1 MLDIKSF
8 FRTNLSVRT
17 RIITLALI
25 PVAGLVA
32 NGIAFTSG
40 EADVQTALSSVKRAA
55 RLSDVS
61 HQFKAALAT
70 MRLAA
75 RDFAAAPAP
84 GLITVFEDN
93 RGLATRSLDVIE
105 VSLTAMVRSDLPGL
119 RERVTAVTK
128 FFTDLVNQQAMLGFT
143 EEDGVRRQLRDA
155 AINIDRFLGID
166 IANDEIPWVRQRDAQ
181 QALMSLS
188 AMRRYETAYRLSRK
202 QNLTQAFG
210 KELDNFNKTLA
221 TVTAPAT
228 VKEQLLR
235 EVKTY
240 AGSLQEWGAIVD
252 RIEPNVTVINLE
264 IEKMLQAADSIIAS
278 AQQGAAMSSQEL
290 SQSQSRTK
298 SFIIWVGCLAVFY
311 GLGFSWLIGR
321 SITRPLNGLVA
332 VMKRLADGDTSAR
345 IPATKQQDEIG
356 MMARTVIV
364 FRDTMIERERLALSQ
379 AETNRARETRSE
391 TIGSTITRFE
401 RSVDDALAKLRGAA
415 ERLDSTSSQ
424 LNSAA
429 DTVSAEARM
438 AEERVGDAAGNV
450 TAAAGSV
457 EELAASIS
465 EIASQATKSTEVA
478 SRAVMEAGRTAQTMT
493 ELGRAATRIGEV
505 VGLIQAI
512 AGQTNLLALN
522 ATIEAARAGETG
534 RGFSVVASEVKSL
547 AGQTARATEEI
558 AGQIGSI
565 QSATADAAEA
575 IEQVNSIIEEMSTIA
590 STVAST
596 VEEQH
601 LAVGL
606 IAEGVNRAS
615 SEARTGSEAMNRV
628 AGASTD
634 ARATAVDVKALA
646 DTLSLEA
653 ENLETEIR
661 RFLHEVQAA

>member
-1 MLDIKSF
+1 MPDIKSF

-17 RIITLALI
+17 RIIALALI

-32 NGIAFTSG
+32 NGVAFTSG

-55 RLSDVS
+55 RLSDIS

-70 MRLAA
+70 MRLAV
-75 RDFAAAPAP
+75 RDFAAAPTP
-84 GLITVFEDN
+84 GLIVVFEDN
-93 RGLATRSLDVIE
+93 RGLATRSLDIIE
-105 VSLTAMVRSDLPGL
+105 VSLTAMVRSDIPGL

-128 FFTDLVNQQAMLGFT
+128 FFTDLVKQQAMLGFT

-155 AINIDRFLGID
+155 TTNIDHFLDLD
-166 IANDEIPWVRQRDAQ
+166 IAKDEMAWLRQRDAQ

-188 AMRRYETAYRLSRK
+188 TMRRYETAYRLSRN

-235 EVKTY
+235 EVKAY
-240 AGSLQEWGAIVD
+240 ADSLKEWGAIVD
-252 RIEPNVTVINLE
+252 RMPTVTVIDLE

-278 AQQGAAMSSQEL
+278 AQQGAVMSSQEL
-290 SQSQSRTK
+290 SQSQNRTK

-345 IPATKQQDEIG
+345 IPATRQQDEIG

-391 TIGSTITRFE
+391 TIASTITRFE

-429 DTVSAEARM
+429 DAVSAEARM

-478 SRAVMEAGRTAQTMT
+478 SRAVLEAGRTAQTMT
-493 ELGRAATRIGEV
+493 ELGTAATRIGEV

-565 QSATADAAEA
+565 QSATADAAQA

-628 AGASTD
+628 AGASTE